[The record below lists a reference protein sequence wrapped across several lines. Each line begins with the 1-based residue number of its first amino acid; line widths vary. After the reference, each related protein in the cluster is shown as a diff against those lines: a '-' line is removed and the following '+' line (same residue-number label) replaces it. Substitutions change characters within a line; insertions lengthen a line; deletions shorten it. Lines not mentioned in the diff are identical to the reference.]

1 MSANQAIDP
10 EVFDDPVYCPIP
22 TRDSVIRYQNTNDR
36 RSTFESKADGSKQ
49 QPSDS
54 SMMIACNVRA
64 LIVQLTSPTKI
75 DYSFMFDFFFTYRL
89 YLEPDFLMNLLLAR
103 LEWCLK
109 GGNNVSVRRLALIRT
124 FVCLRHWLLN
134 YFLDDFTDNTKIRAS
149 FVACINRFASDSSY
163 RKDQLISK
171 ILVDLKKIYIKLCEI
186 YWSTLPLEK
195 LVNVELINYNLSTY
209 ENLNSS
215 RLSLVGLQ
223 HVHNPALR
231 RSEIVS
237 LNERNSLSSTNLLL
251 QQLDSKVSN
260 SFLPNNRTTSFH
272 LSSKPASVVLRTA
285 RPRHPHHQLK
295 PKDSLISLSTGIK
308 STNANQEAS
317 MSFPENEHIKR
328 LSKVDDY
335 NKENTNILEGG
346 ISMFKDAKVSYIVPS
361 TPLKKMNIEIRQRS
375 SPQVSPIKRKPTL
388 SNKNPKKGLFGLHWR
403 NKTLPTSAIPPERKS
418 KFQVINQPS
427 ADLGEKTKVSLP
439 TEKLDILGQ
448 RVIEEFNILL
458 TKKELR
464 NRIAKYSLLEQKQSK
479 RRSNLSIL
487 NAFEKHC
494 SKRDSE
500 SIIHEVNTTINADE
514 LLLAFNNKNDNR
526 TSANLDNE
534 ASFNEGVVNMDLNLS
549 KRSSFRSPSVTL
561 NWSHSMNM
569 TIDMD
574 YEPIQDGKIP
584 NPPEVLP
591 DLLSDNMDNSG
602 DLAEEDFHSTKSH
615 ISFTEDEVLSSSMLE
630 KLQEDSRHMTPQPEQ
645 KNEKNQEEEPVLLPV
660 SELDFKPCTDIPQVD
675 DSFAMEAQKLTSSL
689 QINSPTNTAGVT
701 GTISQQGEELVFS
714 LEPLHQ
720 TISYQSFNNRFS
732 IRNISRESCSTHKS
746 YVTYDS
752 DLSHIDISGSVEYDS
767 FGYKSLKK
775 KTGFSSLRIGVLNE
789 QLLRE
794 LPFYEQPDE
803 QACQECAPVSGEV
816 LSSDD
821 ELTPTMILEHQRPR
835 SRLLQLFQEDLS
847 VTKKETRES
856 GVQPESSPKSSN
868 VSMISSVSSSS
879 FVLPYPGLSTT
890 AIAELAAIP
899 DDAGLEDPIQAA
911 LNKLEANDKEE
922 AMSLYGLNDE
932 VEHFNNQPS
941 TQRPSLEE
949 LKIQENV
956 IDLFINNPLQKTPIT
971 VHQNTPTPKQVFK
984 DELELSESDIS
995 KSELSSSTSGKE
1007 NATKIIATNFDH
1019 TVENTM
1025 SNGNHISFV
1034 LSYDSEL
1041 LAQHFTNI
1049 EKDALSEVDWK
1060 ELVEMKWESTLE
1072 PIHSWFELLL
1082 SKISNNGVNLIIS
1095 RFNLM
1100 NNWIISEILL
1110 TANLED
1116 RMLTISKFIHIAKHC
1131 QSLQNYATLLQIVL
1145 ALNST
1150 RISRLKSTWEGINAG
1165 DILILRS
1172 LEKITYPSKNF
1183 RNLRIELDKVTASKG
1198 CIPFIGIYLNDLIF
1212 NNERPSV
1219 IKKNVESSIQTKV
1232 KIINSLAE
1240 DDTELINISKFSLLS
1255 SIVKNLLQMI
1265 DWSKFYDFKTD
1276 KEILSKC
1283 LYIRSLSEK
1292 EMDYC
1297 FNCIAE

>member
-1 MSANQAIDP
+1 
-10 EVFDDPVYCPIP
+10 
-22 TRDSVIRYQNTNDR
+22 
-36 RSTFESKADGSKQ
+36 
-49 QPSDS
+49 
-54 SMMIACNVRA
+54 
-64 LIVQLTSPTKI
+64 
-75 DYSFMFDFFFTYRL
+75 
-89 YLEPDFLMNLLLAR
+89 
-103 LEWCLK
+103 
-109 GGNNVSVRRLALIRT
+109 
-124 FVCLRHWLLN
+124 
-134 YFLDDFTDNTKIRAS
+134 
-149 FVACINRFASDSSY
+149 
-163 RKDQLISK
+163 
-171 ILVDLKKIYIKLCEI
+171 
-186 YWSTLPLEK
+186 
-195 LVNVELINYNLSTY
+195 
-209 ENLNSS
+209 
-215 RLSLVGLQ
+215 
-223 HVHNPALR
+223 
-231 RSEIVS
+231 
-237 LNERNSLSSTNLLL
+237 
-251 QQLDSKVSN
+251 
-260 SFLPNNRTTSFH
+260 
-272 LSSKPASVVLRTA
+272 
-285 RPRHPHHQLK
+285 
-295 PKDSLISLSTGIK
+295 
-308 STNANQEAS
+308 
-317 MSFPENEHIKR
+317 
-328 LSKVDDY
+328 
-335 NKENTNILEGG
+335 
-346 ISMFKDAKVSYIVPS
+346 
-361 TPLKKMNIEIRQRS
+361 MNIEIRQRS